1 MKKLL
6 SIFLLSLLA
15 FNFYSQSPERP
26 LSKDMKSGE
35 TILLRGHFKIYNGA
49 APNVRFVTQFDNEV
63 VGIGTGESAD
73 NEIVDYILQ
82 KQLENNF
89 DYTAEVELKYTGN
102 VNVQYYK
109 KPLMCF
115 SIENVGIG
123 KISYCENSIYRI
135 DGEKKNRQVFDK
147 NNNQITSFSPWER
160 VDGLYVSP
168 DESKML
174 VWHRPDKA
182 KAYLITLYDLKTKSV
197 VAECE
202 PGWSCSGVTW
212 TSDYLVYKWATTGG
226 GWRFEYRS
234 YKTLEVI
241 KTVTCYLSF
250 EDLEDN
256 VLICANYFYYDKDII
271 ICNLS
276 DGKEIKKINVFE
288 LLKQK
293 GISAEAISVQNIL
306 KTADK
311 KYSLSVGY
319 YLVNGEDDYSDSYN
333 VELEVSL

>member
-6 SIFLLSLLA
+6 SIFLFSLLA
-15 FNFYSQSPERP
+15 LNFYSQSSERP
-26 LSKDMKSGE
+26 FSKDMKPGE
-35 TILLRGHFKIYNGA
+35 KITLEGHFKIYNGA
-49 APNVRFVTQFDNEV
+49 APNIRFVTEYYNEV
-63 VGIGTGESAD
+63 VAIGTGESSD
-73 NEIVDYILQ
+73 NEIVEYILK
-82 KQLENNF
+82 KQLENSF
-89 DYTAEVELKYTGN
+89 DYTAEVELKYTES

-109 KPLMCF
+109 NPLMCF
-115 SIENVGIG
+115 SIENVGIRE
-123 KISYCENSIYRI
+123 ISYCENSTYRI

-147 NNNQITSFSPWER
+147 NNNQITGFSPWER

-182 KAYLITLYDLKTKSV
+182 KAYLITLYDLKTKTII
-197 VAECE
+197 AECE
-202 PGWSCSGVTW
+202 PGWSCFGVIW
-212 TSDYLVYKWATTGG
+212 TPDYLVYKWATTGG
-226 GWRFEYRS
+226 GCRFEYRS
-234 YKTLEVI
+234 YKTLKII
-241 KTVTCYLSF
+241 KTVICYLPF

-256 VLICANYFYYDKDII
+256 VLICANYFYDDKDII

-276 DGKEIKKINVFE
+276 DAKEIKKINVFE

-319 YLVNGEDDYSDSYN
+319 YLIDGEGSDTYQTDLIF
-333 VELEVSL
+333 EL